1 MSMPLFHMIDGA
13 PDPVAPFSH
22 AVEADGWVF
31 ITGQMPFEGG
41 RQRRMG
47 GRVERQARR
56 QFFAAQRSAKNP
68 VIRGVFGRR
77 RQGFHVLT
85 LRECPKTN
93 AE

>member
-1 MSMPLFHMIDGA
+1 
-13 PDPVAPFSH
+13 
-22 AVEADGWVF
+22 
-31 ITGQMPFEGG
+31 
-41 RQRRMG
+41 
-47 GRVERQARR
+47 
-56 QFFAAQRSAKNP
+56 